1 MDLPPEI
8 LTALAHFAPLFASRT
23 WPKARLLAVGAL
35 LATGRRTVA
44 SALRV
49 MGHGDDPHFTNYHR
63 LLNRDEWSCFQAGRV
78 VLGLILAVL
87 PDGAPLVLAV
97 DDTIERR
104 NGRQIHAKGCY
115 RDAVRS
121 SQKQMVRCYGLKWVT
136 LAVLVP
142 MPWGP
147 RWWALPVLSALAT
160 PPKKAG
166 RRTHKSSIDWGRQL
180 ALQIR
185 RWTPSRR
192 IILVT
197 DGGFASVAL
206 ATACRRHDI
215 TLICRMKLNTVFYDN
230 PLDPPPGRRGPK
242 PKKGARQPSPQQQAD
257 DPQAVWAEVEVPWYG
272 GGSQVM
278 RVLTGI
284 GLWTAPRLRPLPLN
298 YVVTRDPSGTHRDA
312 VYFCTDGKLP
322 PAEVLAHVVRRWSL
336 EVTFAELRAHLG
348 METQRQWSDRAIA
361 RTTPVLMGL
370 FSVVSVLAVGWHG
383 RGELSTCGSAWYAKG
398 EPTFS
403 DCLSLTRQKIWR
415 HQNQTGSSAEEV
427 LLQLPKALWEAAI
440 QCLSRA
446 A

>member
-8 LTALAHFAPLFASRT
+8 LTVLAHFAPLFASRT
-23 WPKARLLAVGAL
+23 WPKALTLAVGAL
-35 LATGRRTVA
+35 LATGPRTVA

-49 MGHGDDPHFTNYHR
+49 MGQGDDAHFTNYHR
-63 LLNRDEWSCFQAGRV
+63 LLNRDVWSCRLAGRV
-78 VLGLILAVL
+78 VLGLILTVL
-87 PDGAPLVLAV
+87 PDGVPLVLAV
-97 DDTIERR
+97 DDTVERR
-104 NGRQIHAKGCY
+104 NGRKIHAKGCY

-142 MPWGP
+142 MPWGT

-166 RRTHKSSIDWGRQL
+166 RRVHKSSIDWGRQL
-180 ALQIR
+180 ALQVR
-185 RWTPSRR
+185 RWAPGRR

-197 DGGFASVAL
+197 DGGFASVSL
-206 ATACRRHDI
+206 ATKCRRHDI
-215 TLICRMKLNTVFYDN
+215 ALICRMKLNTVFYDN

-242 PKKGARQPSPQQQAD
+242 PRKGARQASPMQQAA
-257 DPQAVWAEVEVPWYG
+257 DPHAAWDEVEVPWYG
-272 GGSQVM
+272 GRTQVM

-284 GLWTAPRLRPLPLN
+284 GLWTAPHLQPLPLN
-298 YVVTRDPSGTHRDA
+298 YLITRDPIGTHRDA
-312 VYFCTDGKLP
+312 VYVCTAGTMP
-322 PAEVLAHVVRRWSL
+322 PSVVLAHVVRRWSL

-348 METQRQWSDRAIA
+348 METQRQWSELAIA

-370 FSVVSVLAVGWHG
+370 FSVVSVLAMQWHG
-383 RGELSTCGSAWYAKG
+383 RGELMGCGSAWYAKT

-403 DCLSLTRQKIWR
+403 DCLALTRQKIWR
-415 HQNQTGSSAEEV
+415 NQNQTGSLTSGD
-427 LLQLPKALWEAAI
+427 LLQLPKPLWEAVI